1 MGGFSM
7 LPKHDI
13 LLKLAEI
20 EEGINQLETGLFNRI
35 EEEKKNKE
43 VSLRTNVE
51 KAEAKLA
58 VLDKMVDNNTNTVR
72 RESVFKVQNLELSY
86 KTT

>member
-1 MGGFSM
+1 M

-20 EEGINQLETGLFNRI
+20 EEGINQLEIGLFNRI
-35 EEEKKNKE
+35 DEEKKNKE
-43 VSLRTNVE
+43 VSLRANVE

-58 VLDKMVDNNTNTVR
+58 VLDKMLDNNTNTAR
-72 RESVFKVQNLELSY
+72 KESLFKVQNLELSY

>member
-1 MGGFSM
+1 M

-35 EEEKKNKE
+35 DEEKKNKE
-43 VSLRTNVE
+43 VSLCANVE

-58 VLDKMVDNNTNTVR
+58 VLDKILENNTNTVR
-72 RESVFKVQNLELSY
+72 KESLFKVQNLELSY

>member
-1 MGGFSM
+1 M
-7 LPKHDI
+7 LPKQDI

-20 EEGINQLETGLFNRI
+20 EEGIDQLEIGLFNRI
-35 EEEKKNKE
+35 NEEKRNKE
-43 VSLRTNVE
+43 VSLRANVE

-58 VLDKMVDNNTNTVR
+58 VLDKMLDNNTNTVKK
-72 RESVFKVQNLELSY
+72 ESLFKVQNLELSY